1 MIIMMMHDQWTDG
14 REGRSWATV
23 VLAGEA
29 PARALNEMP
38 SSAATTLPSPRGEA
52 VAAATAALVDEG
64 AAATPW
70 SAAARLALAPPS
82 PRRRRQQFGDD
93 ELIVNYRDAVVY
105 GRDLKLLESPSSWLN
120 DSLVHFGML
129 RLLHGSC
136 RTPTDSDNNSGSN
149 GGAKRA
155 RRWIDDSST
164 LASSSPG
171 GVLCVDPSV
180 LSFLMHQVLG
190 GEDEDEELQ
199 DFCLSH
205 NCFRGIQVVFLPVND
220 DFADPHWA
228 ARAHTG
234 TAAGTHWSLLVAV
247 ASAADRDGEEN
258 VRGPLQFHHFD
269 SVRGHNRAT
278 AVAVA
283 TLWSRVWQMA
293 QESAPVGEAV
303 AKKEAAP
310 PTTAAA
316 PAAEAPAPG
325 SLASLN
331 STTVRVRECAGPQQS
346 NGYDCG
352 LHVLGSVEAILL
364 LLLSERDRC
373 PRKPM
378 TAAAAAAAGID
389 EGTAEAAVA
398 EYFGFDQAEACTR
411 LRQRMAREI
420 RDLATA

>member
-1 MIIMMMHDQWTDG
+1 
-14 REGRSWATV
+14 
-23 VLAGEA
+23 
-29 PARALNEMP
+29 
-38 SSAATTLPSPRGEA
+38 LPSPRGEA
-52 VAAATAALVDEG
+52 VAAASAALVDEG

-129 RLLHGSC
+129 RLLHGSR
-136 RTPTDSDNNSGSN
+136 RTPSDSDSDNNSGSN
-149 GGAKRA
+149 GAAKRA
-155 RRWIDDSST
+155 RRWLDDSST
-164 LASSSPG
+164 LASSPPG

-190 GEDEDEELQ
+190 GGDEDDELQ
-199 DFCLSH
+199 DFCLSRS
-205 NCFRGIQVVFLPVND
+205 CFRGIQVVFLPVND
-220 DFADPHWA
+220 DLADPHWA

-247 ASAADRDGEEN
+247 ASSADRDREEN

-283 TLWSRVWQMA
+283 TLWSRLWQMA
-293 QESAPVGEAV
+293 QASEPVGDAV
-303 AKKEAAP
+303 ATKAAASR
-310 PTTAAA
+310 TAASA
-316 PAAEAPAPG
+316 PAAEPTAPG
-325 SLASLN
+325 SLASQN
-331 STTVRVRECAGPQQS
+331 STTVRVRECACPQQS

-364 LLLSERDRC
+364 LLSERDRC
-373 PRKPM
+373 PRKPI
-378 TAAAAAAAGID
+378 TAAAGID

-398 EYFGFDQAEACTR
+398 EYFGFDPAEACTR